1 MPFYCP
7 YCNHLKRALKDHNY
21 CSNAGDNIKAPKSNA
36 FYMKSNEI
44 YSGEHISRLSIRGVL
59 NGYQRY
65 RVGEKDKIVKDD
77 NYLIV
82 NEGQTWFSEVAAEM
96 PVEIIVIAFHP
107 DLLKQAIHSLTAS
120 PEKLL
125 DDPFFSRDEGTA
137 YFENTYP
144 NDEQIKQLFLRLKT
158 GIISEKNDELFFEQ
172 IHFDLLELI
181 FQKHQSSLKKA
192 TLLPAKKRAVQK
204 ELFQRLGTAKD
215 YMDAHLDQSMELF
228 DISRVAALS
237 PYHFL
242 RLFKALYKM
251 TPHQYL
257 TNERMKLAHYLLQSS
272 SKTVREIGIDA
283 GFENHSA
290 FGRVFKAAF
299 GATPLQVRK
308 GR

>member
-1 MPFYCP
+1 M
-7 YCNHLKRALKDHNY
+7 
-21 CSNAGDNIKAPKSNA
+21 
-36 FYMKSNEI
+36 

-59 NGYQRY
+59 NGYQHY
-65 RVGEKDKIVKDD
+65 KVGNKDSVVKSD

-82 NEGQTWFSEVAAEM
+82 NEGQTWSSEVAAET

-107 DLLKQAIHSLTAS
+107 DLLKQAVYGLTAS

-125 DDPFFSRDEGTA
+125 DDPFFSTDKGTA

-144 NDEQIKQLFLRLKT
+144 NDERMKQLFLRLKT
-158 GIISEKNDELFFEQ
+158 GIILEKNDELFFEQ

-181 FQKHQSSLKKA
+181 FQKHQNSLKKA
-192 TLLPAKKRAVQK
+192 ELLPVKKSAVQK

-242 RLFKALYKM
+242 RLFKALYQM

-257 TNERMKLAHYLLQSS
+257 TSERMKLAHYLLEFS
-272 SKTVREIGIDA
+272 SKTVREISIET
-283 GFENHSA
+283 GFQNHSA
-290 FGRVFKAAF
+290 FGRVFKNTF